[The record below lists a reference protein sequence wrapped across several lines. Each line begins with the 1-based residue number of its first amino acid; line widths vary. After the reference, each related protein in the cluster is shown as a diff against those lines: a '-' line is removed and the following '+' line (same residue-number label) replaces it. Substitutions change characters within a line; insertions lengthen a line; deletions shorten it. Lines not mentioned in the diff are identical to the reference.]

1 VRQYTLNMTLT
12 TCAMANATPG
22 SVCSGRTMIVFVPRS
37 EPRAHGGVAER
48 RKGAFRVSSSG
59 CYESRCGP
67 VDCPLRLVRVRSP
80 LVAVLLTKRRHGVGE
95 CLMPLNIVAVIAILS
110 LSLVPTFWAIL
121 DIPKRRFASP
131 RKKAVW
137 FAIVSTFP
145 FIGAMIYIILIRRH
159 TEPIS

>member
-1 VRQYTLNMTLT
+1 MSQKGERAL
-12 TCAMANATPG
+12 
-22 SVCSGRTMIVFVPRS
+22 SGF
-37 EPRAHGGVAER
+37 
-48 RKGAFRVSSSG
+48 
-59 CYESRCGP
+59 
-67 VDCPLRLVRVRSP
+67 PLRAVMRAAADRWIVLRGLSERSP
-80 LVAVLLTKRRHGVGE
+80 LVAVLLTKRRHGVEE
-95 CLMPLNIVAVIAILS
+95 CLMPLNIVALIAILS
-110 LSLVPTFWAIL
+110 LPLVPTFWAIL